1 MFTNEQLGNS
11 LQSASSIVFRVKGF
25 DTFVFRM
32 GFKEE
37 ISLMDEDKKQILS
50 YLEKNVSR
58 NDPLFIRAKNC
69 IDQSEMSSDYFY
81 NYPRKFRG
89 AYRPV
94 VLKFI
99 AGLMVNS
106 IDTRIDDKEFK
117 GKFIIVDE
125 SNNPNPWCEADAV
138 YDDI

>member
-11 LQSASSIVFRVKGF
+11 LREASVLLRWDKGF

-37 ISLMDEDKKQILS
+37 TSLSDAQKDQILS

-58 NDPLFIRAKNC
+58 NDPIYTKAKAY
-69 IDQSEMSSDYFY
+69 IDQSEMSSSYFR
-81 NYPRKFRG
+81 NHPRKFRG

-94 VLKFI
+94 VMQFI
-99 AGLMVNS
+99 AGLMINS
-106 IDTRIDDKEFK
+106 LDTRIDDNDKRRF
-117 GKFIIVDE
+117 IVDE
-125 SNNPNPWCEADAV
+125 VNNPWCEADSV
-138 YDDI
+138 YDDVV